1 MTDLALYYSPGACSL
16 APHAA
21 LRQCGTEFDLRRV
34 DVAAGEQH
42 DPTYSAINPHQCVPT
57 LVADGTSISEVI
69 ALALYFDQRFPQ
81 ANLLPRDTLERAKAL
96 EWISYLATTA
106 HPLFRSYWRTGWF
119 AQDTAVHDELRRT
132 AVARLKVIFAEI
144 ERAVSHQATL
154 NAAELGFADLY
165 TAVYLRWSQGL
176 PGAVL
181 GPAALA
187 YRERLAGHAPLSAAL
202 AAEGVSLD
210 SMQRNA
216 SEDALAKVGC
226 AANPVAILTPAGV
239 QVTDPQPGQ
248 DNTGAGPRRGSVLAR
263 ASSG

>member
-21 LRQCGTEFDLRRV
+21 LRQCAAEFDLRRV
-34 DVAAGEQH
+34 DVANGEQH
-42 DPTYSAINPHQCVPT
+42 NLAYSALNPHERVPT
-57 LVADGTSISEVI
+57 LVADGTPISEVI

-81 ANLLPRDTLERAKAL
+81 ANLLPREPLARAKAL

-106 HPLFRSYWRTGWF
+106 HPLYRSYWRSSWF
-119 AQDTAVHDELRRT
+119 AEDTAAHDTLRRT

-144 ERAVSHQATL
+144 ERAVRHEATL

-165 TAVYLRWSQGL
+165 TAVYLRWSQAL
-176 PGAVL
+176 PDAVL

-187 YRERLAGHAPLSAAL
+187 YRERLAGHAPMQAAL

-210 SMQRNA
+210 TMQRR
-216 SEDALAKVGC
+216 
-226 AANPVAILTPAGV
+226 TP
-239 QVTDPQPGQ
+239 
-248 DNTGAGPRRGSVLAR
+248 
-263 ASSG
+263 